1 MHIGSGRPRLGELV
15 ALPLWLVVL
24 VGLLAALSLFAHF
37 LMPGTRWILRRRVY
51 RVIEDVNSRLNI
63 ELPPFLLTK
72 RDRLIDRL
80 IYDDRVLQAA
90 ADTAAER
97 DVPQQV
103 VVEEV
108 RGYAEEIMP
117 GFNAYFYFR
126 LGYRI
131 ARRFIRFFYRV
142 RLGYADYKAL
152 DGVRSDVSM
161 VLVINHRSNFD
172 YLLVTYLASRRAA
185 LSYAAGEWTLFWPVA
200 NLLRA
205 MGAYFVRRNSRNPLY
220 RRVVE
225 RYVQLAVEGRVPQ
238 AIFPE
243 AGLSQDGALRSPR
256 AGLID
261 YMMRGFDVEKSPDIV
276 FIPIGLN
283 YERIVEDRTLLL
295 HGDEA
300 LISQRGTT
308 FILRSTIA
316 FFVRTSLELLHGR
329 RQRFGRACANFG
341 SPVSL
346 KAWLSA
352 NDVALEGIDRET
364 RYAVSMKL
372 VTELMGEVGKL
383 IPVLPVSLIAT
394 AVAESGDRSLSELD
408 LKARV
413 HRLIGAFESTGAHVY
428 VPFGEESRAVS
439 DGLQLLLKRR
449 ILLEDPPGRYKVNPE
464 ERKLLDFYVRPVN
477 HLLPGQEAAS

>member
-1 MHIGSGRPRLGELV
+1 MGELV
-15 ALPLWLVVL
+15 ALPIWLVVL
-24 VGLLAALSLFAHF
+24 VCVLATLSLFGHF

-51 RVIEDVNSRLNI
+51 RVLEDVNSRLRI
-63 ELPPFLLTK
+63 DLPPFMLTK

-80 IYDDRVLQAA
+80 IYDDRVMEAAAQAA
-90 ADTAAER
+90 NER
-97 DVPQQV
+97 DLPQQV

-108 RGYAEEIMP
+108 RSYAEEIVP

-126 LGYRI
+126 LGYRV

-142 RLGYADYKAL
+142 RLGYADQETLEAI
-152 DGVRSDVSM
+152 DNDVSL
-161 VLVINHRSNFD
+161 VLVMNHRSNFD

-205 MGAYFVRRNSRNPLY
+205 MGAYFVRRNSRNPALPP
-220 RRVVE
+220 
-225 RYVQLAVEGRVPQ
+225 G
-238 AIFPE
+238 
-243 AGLSQDGALRSPR
+243 GGALRPAGGGGPRARRRSSPRRGCRRTAACRTPR

-283 YERIVEDRTLLL
+283 YERVVEDRTLLL

-308 FILRSTIA
+308 FILRSTARLFRPHLARAAA
-316 FFVRTSLELLHGR
+316 FGR

-346 KAWLSA
+346 KAWLCGQPDS
-352 NDVALEGIDRET
+352 R
-364 RYAVSMKL
+364 
-372 VTELMGEVGKL
+372 VGGNRPRDPL
-383 IPVLPVSLIAT
+383 
-394 AVAESGDRSLSELD
+394 
-408 LKARV
+408 
-413 HRLIGAFESTGAHVY
+413 
-428 VPFGEESRAVS
+428 
-439 DGLQLLLKRR
+439 RR
-449 ILLEDPPGRYKVNPE
+449 CR
-464 ERKLLDFYVRPVN
+464 
-477 HLLPGQEAAS
+477 

>member
-1 MHIGSGRPRLGELV
+1 MGELV

-37 LMPGTRWILRRRVY
+37 LMPGTRWVLRRRVY

-80 IYDDRVLQAA
+80 IYDDKVLQAA

-97 DVPQQV
+97 DVPQQT

-108 RGYAEEIMP
+108 RGYAEEIVP

-142 RLGYADYKAL
+142 RLGYADLRTL
-152 DGVRSDVSM
+152 DMVDRNACL
-161 VLVINHRSNFD
+161 VLVMNHRSNFD

-185 LSYAAGEWTLFWPVA
+185 LSYAAGEGTLFWPVA

-225 RYVQLAVEGRVPQ
+225 RYVQLAVDGRVPQ

-243 AGLSQDGALRSPR
+243 GGLSQDGGLRPPR

-261 YMMRGFDVEKSPDIV
+261 YMMRGFDPETSTDIV

-283 YERIVEDRTLLL
+283 YERIAEDRTLLL

-308 FILRSTIA
+308 FIPEIDRRVFRSHLDRAAVRAAPEVRPRLRQFRGAALAQGLARGERGRARRSRPRDPLRRFHETGDP
-316 FFVRTSLELLHGR
+316 VDGRGR
-329 RQRFGRACANFG
+329 RADPRPAGVADRHRGR
-341 SPVSL
+341 
-346 KAWLSA
+346 
-352 NDVALEGIDRET
+352 
-364 RYAVSMKL
+364 
-372 VTELMGEVGKL
+372 GK
-383 IPVLPVSLIAT
+383 
-394 AVAESGDRSLSELD
+394 
-408 LKARV
+408 
-413 HRLIGAFESTGAHVY
+413 
-428 VPFGEESRAVS
+428 
-439 DGLQLLLKRR
+439 
-449 ILLEDPPGRYKVNPE
+449 PGRGA
-464 ERKLLDFYVRPVN
+464 ER
-477 HLLPGQEAAS
+477 GST

>member
-1 MHIGSGRPRLGELV
+1 MGELV

-24 VGLLAALSLFAHF
+24 VCVLATLSLFAHF
-37 LMPGTRWILRRRVY
+37 LMPGTRWVLRRRVY
-51 RVIEDVNSRLNI
+51 RVIEDVNSRLKI
-63 ELPPFLLTK
+63 DLPPFLLTR

-80 IYDDRVLQAA
+80 IYDEKVIEAA
-90 ADTAAER
+90 AGIAAER

-108 RGYAEEIMP
+108 RGYAEEIVP

-142 RLGYADYKAL
+142 RLGYADLRTLDMVDRKACL
-152 DGVRSDVSM
+152 
-161 VLVINHRSNFD
+161 VLVMNHRSNFD

-225 RYVQLAVEGRVPQ
+225 RYVQLAVDGRVPQ

-243 AGLSQDGALRSPR
+243 GGLSQDGGLRPPR

-261 YMMRGFDVEKSPDIV
+261 YMMRGFDPETSTDIV

-283 YERIVEDRTLLL
+283 YERVVEDRTLLL

-300 LISQRGTT
+300 LISQRGTA
-308 FILRSTIA
+308 FILKSTVG
-316 FFVRTSLELLHGR
+316 FFIRTSIELLYGR

-341 SPVSL
+341 APVSL
-346 KAWLSA
+346 KAWLA
-352 NDVALEGIDRET
+352 ENEVELEGLDRET
-364 RYAVSMKL
+364 RYGVSMNL
-372 VTELMGEVGKL
+372 VNRLMGEVAEL

-394 AVAESGDRSLSELD
+394 AVAEKPEGGLSELD
-408 LKARV
+408 LKARA
-413 HRLIGAFESTGAHVY
+413 HQLIGAFESAGAHVY
-428 VPFGEESRAVS
+428 VPFGEESLAVS
-439 DGLQLLLKRR
+439 DGLQILLKRR
-449 ILLEDPPGRYKVNPE
+449 ILLEDPPGRYRVNPE
-464 ERKLLDFYVRPVN
+464 ERKLLDFYVKPVI
-477 HLLPGQEAAS
+477 HLLPDEKAAS

>member
-1 MHIGSGRPRLGELV
+1 MGELV

-24 VGLLAALSLFAHF
+24 VGVLAVLSLFAHF

-51 RVIEDVNSRLNI
+51 RVIEDVNSRLRI
-63 ELPPFLLTK
+63 DLPPFLLTK

-80 IYDDRVLQAA
+80 IYDEKVLEAA
-90 ADTAAER
+90 AETAVER

-103 VVEEV
+103 VVDEV
-108 RGYAEEIMP
+108 RSYAEEVVP

-131 ARRFIRFFYRV
+131 ARHFIRFFYRV
-142 RLGYADYKAL
+142 RLGYVDHETL
-152 DGVRSDVSM
+152 DLAGNDVSV
-161 VLVINHRSNFD
+161 VLVMNHRSNFD

-205 MGAYFVRRNSRNPLY
+205 MGAYFVRRNSGNPLY

-225 RYVQLAVEGRVPQ
+225 RYVQLAVDGRVPQ
-238 AIFPE
+238 ALFPE
-243 AGLSQDGALRSPR
+243 AGLSQDGGLQPPK

-261 YMMRGFDVEKSPDIV
+261 YMMRGFDAESSPDIL

-283 YERIVEDRTLLL
+283 YERVVEDRTLLR

-300 LISQRGTT
+300 LISQRGTS
-308 FILRSTIA
+308 FILKSTVA
-316 FFVRTSLELLHGR
+316 FFLRTSIELVYGR

-341 SPVSL
+341 APISL
-346 KAWLSA
+346 KTWLA
-352 NDVALEGIDRET
+352 DNKVELKGIDRET
-364 RYAVSMKL
+364 RYGVSTRL
-372 VTELMGEVGKL
+372 VNELMGEVGKL

-394 AVAESGDRSLSELD
+394 AIAENPDRALSELE
-408 LKARV
+408 LKARA
-413 HRLIGAFESTGAHVY
+413 HQLIGAFQSTGAHVY
-428 VPFGEESRAVS
+428 VPFGEESLAVS

-449 ILLEDPPGRYKVNPE
+449 ILLEDPPGRYKVNPD
-464 ERKLLDFYVRPVN
+464 ERRLLDFYVKPVS
-477 HLLPGQEAAS
+477 HLLPERKAAS